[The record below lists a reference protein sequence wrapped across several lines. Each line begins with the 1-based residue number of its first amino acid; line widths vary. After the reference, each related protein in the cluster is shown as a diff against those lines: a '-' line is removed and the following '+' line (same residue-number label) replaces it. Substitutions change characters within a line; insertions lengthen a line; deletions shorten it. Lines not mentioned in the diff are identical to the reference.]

1 MIETI
6 ITPISLAILTSGV
19 IFYTLGSWHGYKK
32 SAKLMA
38 RVTIDMLVDEGYVRF
53 RTLDN
58 GKIEIL
64 KLNEDK

>member
-19 IFYTLGSWHGYKK
+19 IFYMLGNYHGYKK

-58 GKIEIL
+58 GEIEIL
-64 KLNEDK
+64 KLNED